1 MTHKKNDFELLEAH
15 LTLQLKRYKEDGV
28 TADKPAKPVRE
39 RPPRTFISV
48 VMKCGKWSLA
58 GMTYQNITTDV
69 ETISELTADIEAFK
83 AARTL
88 GYQDRDCEIIERT
101 TITK

>member
-1 MTHKKNDFELLEAH
+1 MTKKNDFELLEAH

-28 TADKPAKPVRE
+28 VADKPVKERRQ

-48 VMKCGKWSLA
+48 VMKCGKWSLE
-58 GMTYQNITTDV
+58 GMKYQTITTDV